1 MTAPRPWPEEDA
13 RVPSFHF
20 RTNQSVKIATAVAA
34 AALILTAGTA
44 IVRTQAPAPR
54 PPAAPRPQAPA
65 GERRA
70 VYAPD
75 DEFIR
80 VPLLPSEQA
89 YGAIEG
95 AHLKA
100 YIGEITAIARRYHD
114 SGHQFWGRIVGTEAD
129 AETAQWMLEKFRNA
143 GLENT
148 RLQSLNLP
156 PQRMPQSW
164 DVTVSSGGTSVTL
177 KSAMPE
183 DRMPFEGVA
192 QVDAEA
198 VYVGWGHEADY
209 AGRDVKG
216 KAVFIY
222 TMPMPGV
229 RNTSANRDGAV
240 SRAIAKGAAAVFNV
254 VELPGN
260 VAGQWAVT
268 EGSDRGKVPAFLVG
282 SADGAAVRQMIERAP
297 AGQAPRLK
305 MRLEIRMVP
314 NLKTAN
320 VWGELPG
327 TTDETIMVIAHRD
340 SFFEGADDN
349 ASGMATLI
357 GMAEYFAKIPKAQ
370 RRRTI
375 QFVGSSGHHGTA
387 VGTQWMIDNKDAVF
401 GKMALLINCEH
412 TALVAGVGFANQTKT
427 NTTAA
432 KGLYVT
438 PGPLAPIAKK
448 SLRTFGVPIYASL
461 SDRPAGEIGRI
472 FELAPSLQI
481 IDASQYYHTDAE
493 VAELVPAAGLEAV
506 TRAYS
511 KIIDD
516 VNKLSL
522 QEIRQTSAAPTGR

>member
-1 MTAPRPWPEEDA
+1 MR
-13 RVPSFHF
+13 FN
-20 RTNQSVKIATAVAA
+20 RTVSISAVAVA
-34 AALILTAGTA
+34 VGLATAGTA
-44 IVRTQAPAPR
+44 IVRTQT
-54 PPAAPRPQAPA
+54 PAAPRPAPA
-65 GERRA
+65 APRSQF
-70 VYAPD
+70 VPD
-75 DEFIR
+75 DEYIR
-80 VPLLPSEQA
+80 AVLVGSDQA
-89 YGAIEG
+89 YAAIEG
-95 AHLKA
+95 NHLKE
-100 YIGEITAIARRYHD
+100 YVKEITAISRRYRD

-129 AETAQWMLEKFRNA
+129 AETAQWMLEKFRQA
-143 GLENT
+143 GLEKV
-148 RLQSLNLP
+148 RLQPLDLP

-164 DVTVSSGGTSVTL
+164 DVTVSGGGKSVTL

-192 QVDAEA
+192 QLDVDA

-209 AGRDVKG
+209 AGRDVRG

-222 TMPMPGV
+222 SMPMPGV
-229 RNTSANRDGAV
+229 RNTSANRNGAAA
-240 SRAIAKGAAAVFNV
+240 RAISKGAAAVFNV

-268 EGSDRGKVPAFLVG
+268 EGADRGKVPAFLVG
-282 SADGAAVRQMIERAP
+282 SADGAAVRQLIEQAP
-297 AGQAPRLK
+297 AGQAPKLK

-327 TTDETIMVIAHRD
+327 TTDETVMVIAHRD

-349 ASGMATLI
+349 ASGMATLL
-357 GMAEYFAKIPKAQ
+357 GMAEYFAKVPKER

-387 VGTQWMIDNKDAVF
+387 VGTQWMVDNKEAVF

-412 TALVAGVGFANQTKT
+412 TALTAGTGFANSSKT
-427 NTTAA
+427 NSTAA

-438 PGPLAPIAKK
+438 PGPLAPIVKN
-448 SLRTFGVPIYASL
+448 SLRTFGVPINAGL

-472 FELAPSLQI
+472 FEFAPSMQI

-493 VAELVPAAGLEAV
+493 VAELIPAAGLEAV
-506 TRAYS
+506 TRAYA
-511 KIIDD
+511 KIIDET
-516 VNKLSL
+516 NKVGL
-522 QEIRQTSAAPTGR
+522 QEIRKGSATK